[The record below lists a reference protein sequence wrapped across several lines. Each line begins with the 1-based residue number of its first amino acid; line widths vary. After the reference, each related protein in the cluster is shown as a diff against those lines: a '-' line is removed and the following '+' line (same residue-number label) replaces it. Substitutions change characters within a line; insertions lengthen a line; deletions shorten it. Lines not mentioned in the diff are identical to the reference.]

1 MNRIEN
7 TFETLKTQG
16 KTALIPFVM
25 CGDGDTSAVLDGLVA
40 GGADIIELGIP
51 FSDPTADGATIQAAG
66 LRALEG
72 GMTLAKVL
80 DVAKAFRARHANVP
94 LVLMGYY
101 NPIFHMQTEK
111 FCAAAAAS
119 GVDGV
124 IVVDLPPEEEA
135 ELTVPLTKH
144 GLHMVRLIAPTSL
157 ENRLPLLVKN
167 ASGYIY
173 YIAIAGITGA
183 KGAVASDVAAAVA
196 KIREHTRLPVAVGF
210 GIKTAID
217 AAALK
222 TAADG
227 VVVGSS
233 LVDGMNKSENAA
245 QTALNMMQE
254 FKKVL

>member
-1 MNRIEN
+1 MNRITN

-16 KTALIPFVM
+16 KAALIPFVM
-25 CGDGDTSAVLDGLVA
+25 CGDGETDAVLDALVA

-51 FSDPTADGATIQAAG
+51 FSDPMADGATIQAAG

-72 GMTLAKVL
+72 EMTLAKVL
-80 DVAKAFRARHANVP
+80 EVAKAFRARHANVP

-101 NPIFHMQTEK
+101 NPILHMGTEK
-111 FCAAAAAS
+111 FCATAAAS

-144 GLHMVRLIAPTSL
+144 GVHMVRLIAPTSL

-183 KGAVASDVAAAVA
+183 KGAVASDIASAVA
-196 KIREHTRLPVAVGF
+196 KIREHTTLPVAVGF
-210 GIKTAID
+210 GIKTPSD

-222 TAADG
+222 SAADG

-233 LVDGMNKSENAA
+233 LVAGMHTSGNAPQFA
-245 QTALNMMQE
+245 KEMMQV
-254 FKKVL
+254 FRNVL